1 MRSRLTAVLSAFLIL
16 AGCQPQQPP
25 NTAAPT
31 TTSAS
36 SGIGLPAPE
45 GARRYD
51 PAIKPVDEPRMVGNV
66 PPPRAVP
73 PSQPS
78 ERERLAIAAWE
89 KEEAAARR
97 SPLTVLPPPRTR
109 SPLAMPGDEGAL
121 PQPAGERWQG
131 ERRPIS
137 ERAVPSST
145 GGRAEAPNVAAA
157 TPRPSSPQ
165 PPAPPPAQQATPVPA
180 PPPPAPVKE
189 AETAPPPP
197 PPLAPLPPAP
207 PPPPAAVQ
215 PAPPAQTAPAAAA
228 APRRQ
233 PPAGTPLTTVLF
245 TPRSANLS
253 DGARFAL
260 GFFAQD
266 PKTQRLRRI
275 ELWASSSAE
284 DPADAGKIAF
294 ARALAV
300 HAFLIDLGV
309 KADIEIGGYFEARGI
324 GADRVDVMTR

>member
-25 NTAAPT
+25 TTAAPT
-31 TTSAS
+31 TTAPTTTAPT
-36 SGIGLPAPE
+36 GIGLPALE

-51 PAIKPVDEPRMVGNV
+51 AAIEPAEEPRTVRSV
-66 PPPRAVP
+66 RPPRAVP
-73 PSQPS
+73 PAQPS

-97 SPLTVLPPPRTR
+97 SPLTVLPPTRTR
-109 SPLAMPGDEGAL
+109 SPLAIPGDDGAL

-131 ERRPIS
+131 ERRPAS

-145 GGRAEAPNVAAA
+145 GGRAEAPNVAETPSRAA
-157 TPRPSSPQ
+157 SP
-165 PPAPPPAQQATPVPA
+165 PPAAPPPTQQAVPA
-180 PPPPAPVKE
+180 PASPPPPPAPSVKQ

-197 PPLAPLPPAP
+197 PA
-207 PPPPAAVQ
+207 PPPAAQ
-215 PAPPAQTAPAAAA
+215 PPPQTATAAAA
-228 APRRQ
+228 EPRRQ
-233 PPAGTPLTTVLF
+233 PPDGPPLTTVIF
-245 TPRSANLS
+245 APRSANLS
-253 DGARFAL
+253 EDARFAL

-275 ELWASSSAE
+275 ELWASASAA
-284 DPADAGKIAF
+284 DPVDAGKIAF

-300 HAFLIDLGV
+300 HAFLIDMGV
-309 KADIEIGGYFEARGI
+309 KADIAIAGYSEAGGG
-324 GADRVDVMTR
+324 GSPDRVDVMTR

>member
-1 MRSRLTAVLSAFLIL
+1 MRRRLTAVLSAFLFL

-31 TTSAS
+31 TPNAP

-51 PAIKPVDEPRMVGNV
+51 AAIKPVDETRPARSVQ
-66 PPPRAVP
+66 PPRAVP

-89 KEEAAARR
+89 KEEAAARS
-97 SPLTVLPPPRTR
+97 SPLTVAPPSNTR
-109 SPLAMPGDEGAL
+109 SKLALPGDDTTL

-131 ERRPIS
+131 ERRPTS

-145 GGRAEAPNVAAA
+145 GGRAEAPKAAEA
-157 TPRPSSPQ
+157 SPRASSP
-165 PPAPPPAQQATPVPA
+165 PPAAPPPAQQAAPAPTP
-180 PPPPAPVKE
+180 PPPPASSVKQ

-197 PPLAPLPPAP
+197 PAAP
-207 PPPPAAVQ
+207 PPSAPAVQ
-215 PAPPAQTAPAAAA
+215 PAPPAQTATVAAPE
-228 APRRQ
+228 PRRQ
-233 PPAGTPLTTVLF
+233 PPPGTPLTTVLF

-275 ELWASSSAE
+275 ELWASSGAA

-309 KADIEIGGYFEARGI
+309 KADIEIGGYFDAQGV
-324 GADRVDVMTR
+324 GADRVDVMVPAH

>member
-1 MRSRLTAVLSAFLIL
+1 MRRRLAAVLSVLLIV

-31 TTSAS
+31 TTNAP
-36 SGIGLPAPE
+36 SGIGLPTPE

-51 PAIKPVDEPRMVGNV
+51 AAIKPVDEARTVRSV
-66 PPPRAVP
+66 QPPRAVP
-73 PSQPS
+73 PPQPS

-89 KEEAAARR
+89 KEEAAARP
-97 SPLTVLPPPRTR
+97 SPLTVAPPSNTRSKLALPGDDATLPP
-109 SPLAMPGDEGAL
+109 
-121 PQPAGERWQG
+121 PAGERWQG
-131 ERRPIS
+131 ERRPTS

-145 GGRAEAPNVAAA
+145 GGRAEAPKTAEA
-157 TPRPSSPQ
+157 PRTSSP
-165 PPAPPPAQQATPVPA
+165 PPAAPPPAQQAAPTPA
-180 PPPPAPVKE
+180 PPPPPPAPPVKQ

-197 PPLAPLPPAP
+197 PPVP
-207 PPPPAAVQ
+207 PPTAAT
-215 PAPPAQTAPAAAA
+215 APPAQTATAAAPE
-228 APRRQ
+228 PRRQ
-233 PPAGTPLTTVLF
+233 PPSGTPLTTVIF

-275 ELWASSSAE
+275 ELWATSSAE

-294 ARALAV
+294 ARAVAV

-309 KADIEIGGYFEARGI
+309 KADIEIGGFFDAQGI

>member
-1 MRSRLTAVLSAFLIL
+1 MRSRLTAVLSALLLL

-25 NTAAPT
+25 NTSVSTAATAP
-31 TTSAS
+31 

-51 PAIKPVDEPRMVGNV
+51 SAIKPVDETRPVRSVQ
-66 PPPRAVP
+66 PPRAVP
-73 PSQPS
+73 PPAPQLS

-89 KEEAAARR
+89 KEEAAASR
-97 SPLTVLPPPRTR
+97 SPLTVVPPAR
-109 SPLAMPGDEGAL
+109 SRITLAMPGDDGAL

-131 ERRPIS
+131 ERRPRS
-137 ERAVPSST
+137 ELAVPPST
-145 GGRAEAPNVAAA
+145 GGRAEFPKSAEASARA
-157 TPRPSSPQ
+157 
-165 PPAPPPAQQATPVPA
+165 PAPPPVAPVAPA
-180 PPPPAPVKE
+180 PQAAPA
-189 AETAPPPP
+189 
-197 PPLAPLPPAP
+197 PAP
-207 PPPPAAVQ
+207 PPPPAPPAKPAETAAPPSPPPVPEAQ
-215 PAPPAQTAPAAAA
+215 PAPPVQTATAAPE
-228 APRRQ
+228 PRRQ
-233 PPAGTPLTTVLF
+233 PPPGTPLTTVLF

-300 HAFLIDLGV
+300 HAFLIDLGF
-309 KADIEIGGYFEARGI
+309 KADIQIGGYFDAQGI
-324 GADRVDVMTR
+324 GADRVDVMSR